1 MATSSNPLPPVPPVP
16 PSHFYQQQQQQQQQA
31 QVYYQQPQQA
41 PGQDPYQQQNWQQ
54 PPPPQQPQHSSQG
67 SGSDGHPRAGQRNR
81 TFSFQSNKSHKSTEL
96 VETSAEK
103 EAKRLHSKA
112 DPTLAMSEAEP
123 GVVAAT
129 VKSSLAPLRN
139 MRHKDMHGNMIDDPD
154 RSNPTRSRWER
165 PLDTIRS
172 FEAAI
177 DGGYNNR
184 QSMII
189 RSDSD
194 SVMNWD
200 RRSSYFAPSN
210 AGGMSMLQGAGASP
224 RPRSMVHGHSQH
236 RLTRPPMPGNA
247 YNGRYQRDSYYSTRG
262 GPPDRRY
269 GGWTENQGD
278 PYGSQGYNAYSNVPR
293 TRYPRMASEPQF
305 PAQRQPEHNNVYPMP
320 INHRSYET
328 VASGSGSG
336 SSGEHAGYQTD
347 PTSSDNSSIERVQS
361 PPKRQDPVN
370 DYGIGFSQNS
380 NYQAPSFTVAV
391 NGGPATPQAGGNNI
405 PSNQPPPPVVPT
417 KQNTILRKPTRA
429 PSTASTA
436 TAKPGMGEK
445 RKSWFARRFSKNS

>member
-1 MATSSNPLPPVPPVP
+1 MQFARSDMKFSPSAT
-16 PSHFYQQQQQQQQQA
+16 
-31 QVYYQQPQQA
+31 
-41 PGQDPYQQQNWQQ
+41 
-54 PPPPQQPQHSSQG
+54 
-67 SGSDGHPRAGQRNR
+67 
-81 TFSFQSNKSHKSTEL
+81 
-96 VETSAEK
+96 
-103 EAKRLHSKA
+103 
-112 DPTLAMSEAEP
+112 
-123 GVVAAT
+123 
-129 VKSSLAPLRN
+129 
-139 MRHKDMHGNMIDDPD
+139 DDPD
-154 RSNPTRSRWER
+154 RSNPTRNRWER

-177 DGGYNNR
+177 DGGYNNNR

-189 RSDSD
+189 RSGAWPLGGERQGPQTCHAPVSPVASWTSDWHQLLTNRRRPDSD
-194 SVMNWD
+194 SVANWD

-210 AGGMSMLQGAGASP
+210 AGGMSMLQGARVSP

-278 PYGSQGYNAYSNVPR
+278 PYGPQGYNAYSNVPR
-293 TRYPRMASEPQF
+293 TRYSRMAFEPQF
-305 PAQRQPEHNNVYPMP
+305 PSQRQPEQNNVYPLPM
-320 INHRSYET
+320 NHRSYET

-361 PPKRQDPVN
+361 PPKRQEPIN
-370 DYGIGFSQNS
+370 DYGIGFSQDS
-380 NYQAPSFTVAV
+380 NYQAPSFTVAI
-391 NGGPATPQAGGNNI
+391 NGGSATPG
-405 PSNQPPPPVVPT
+405 PSSINATPAHEPSPPLVPS
-417 KQNTILRKPTRA
+417 KQGSILRKPSRA
-429 PSTASTA
+429 LSTASVA
-436 TAKPGMGEK
+436 TERPGMGEK